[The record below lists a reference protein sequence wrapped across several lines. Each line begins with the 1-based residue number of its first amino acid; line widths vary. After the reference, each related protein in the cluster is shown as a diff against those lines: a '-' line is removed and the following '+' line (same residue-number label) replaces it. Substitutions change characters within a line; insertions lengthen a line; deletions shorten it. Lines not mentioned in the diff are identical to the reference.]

1 MKDNH
6 FYFLPNRYV
15 GLTYPH
21 FLVYKPWR
29 KTVYYLWKKFLC
41 PRHIHLFDECLSGEH
56 YLVCDACEIMVH
68 IAHIETSEE
77 ACERIKKSLYLETSV
92 VEKSDVDPNHHI
104 IVGD

>member
-41 PRHIHLFDECLSGEH
+41 LRNIHLFDECLGIDH
-56 YLVCDACEIMVH
+56 ILHCDACGLAVH
-68 IAHIETSEE
+68 IGFIETEE
-77 ACERIKKSLYLETSV
+77 ESCNRAKELRYIEISV
-92 VEKSDVDPNHHI
+92 AEKSEIDPEYCVPI
-104 IVGD
+104 IN